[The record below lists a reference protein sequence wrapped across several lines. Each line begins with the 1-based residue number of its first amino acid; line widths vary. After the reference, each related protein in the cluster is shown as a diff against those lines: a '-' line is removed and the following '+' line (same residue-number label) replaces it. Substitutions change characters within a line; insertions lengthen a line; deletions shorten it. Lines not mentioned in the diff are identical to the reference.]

1 MRAADRVLERMLVMR
16 VMCVLCRIFMELNL
30 KPFMDVYFYLRD
42 TLSLKQM
49 AYCLLFKHDLQVE
62 VYLFL

>member
-49 AYCLLFKHDLQVE
+49 TYCLLFKHDLQVE